1 MNEREWAELQQ
12 LWKSAPAPAEPVA
25 IELRRLGRWRR
36 WFALEVIIEAV
47 ITDRGE
53 VVSPRVLKSTTES
66 MLNQA
71 ALDAVRQWRYE
82 PARFRGQPVRVYV
95 TVTVTFRLN

>member
-1 MNEREWAELQQ
+1 MQRV
-12 LWKSAPAPAEPVA
+12 EPKYPEVA
-25 IELRRLGRWRR
+25 RRARMSGQ
-36 WFALEVIIEAV
+36 VIIEAV

-53 VVSPRVLKSTTES
+53 VISPRVMKSTTES
-66 MLNQA
+66 ILNQA

-82 PARFRGQPVRVYV
+82 PARFRGQPVPVYV